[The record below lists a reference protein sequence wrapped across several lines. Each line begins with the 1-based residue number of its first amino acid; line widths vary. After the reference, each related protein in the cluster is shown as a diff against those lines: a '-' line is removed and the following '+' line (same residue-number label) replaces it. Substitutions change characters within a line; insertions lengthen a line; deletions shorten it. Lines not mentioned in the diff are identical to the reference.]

1 MSVTESKKSI
11 CMIWYSGKRFLRSW
25 PRIFICL
32 NIFWR
37 RQGMLT
43 LNIKHVKSFLSQSC
57 QNSVQREMAKF
68 EIKKKLIV
76 WRFCDIRRSR
86 VDDKKSTLLIRVAQT
101 LKIRHKD
108 IDQKRKKKISGIRR
122 FCFFDLKPKCSNE
135 KHDLLNFYS

>member
-11 CMIWYSGKRFLRSW
+11 CMIWYSGKPFLQSW

-68 EIKKKLIV
+68 EIKRKWMV

-86 VDDKKSTLLIRVAQT
+86 VDEKKSTLLIRVAQT

-108 IDQKRKKKISGIRR
+108 IDQKRKKKISGIIR

-135 KHDLLNFYS
+135 KHDLLNFYP